1 MYRPIKTASINYKTK
16 IFYLRLKLIEP
27 GDVFLV
33 LCDGQ
38 FYSLVSFK
46 AMPFYFNKK
55 ALKSHI
61 FGTVVPYMGPSK
73 YFEFLKLFEK
83 STTIWEHGCL
93 SILIGHLSV
102 KSFV

>member
-33 LCDGQ
+33 LCDVGQ
-38 FYSLVSFK
+38 FYSLVSIK

-61 FGTVVPYMGPSK
+61 WHCCPLYGT
-73 YFEFLKLFEK
+73 
-83 STTIWEHGCL
+83 I
-93 SILIGHLSV
+93 
-102 KSFV
+102 